1 MTLDQRTIKVFVTSK
16 TGITHAPSFICLK
29 RYFCLY
35 DLEMDCL
42 TLQMTLSH
50 RNNTRNGLPKL
61 KSHENDVL
69 HLFLASFVEKSYLTL
84 KYLAAIL
91 FSH

>member
-1 MTLDQRTIKVFVTSK
+1 
-16 TGITHAPSFICLK
+16 
-29 RYFCLY
+29 
-35 DLEMDCL
+35 MDFL

>member
-1 MTLDQRTIKVFVTSK
+1 
-16 TGITHAPSFICLK
+16 
-29 RYFCLY
+29 
-35 DLEMDCL
+35 MDFL

-50 RNNTRNGLPKL
+50 RNNTKNGLPKL

-91 FSH
+91 FSHWENSAQGCQSDTMLISDGDIP